1 MKTPRKPPK
10 PDQRPMIIFCCPA
23 CREFVA
29 ASRDPNLIALAQRY
43 HDCPESHPH
52 AA

>member
-1 MKTPRKPPK
+1 MNSPRKPPK
-10 PDQRPMIIFCCPA
+10 PDPRPLIVFRCPA

-29 ASRDPNLIALAQRY
+29 ASRDPNLIKLARRY
-43 HDCPESHPH
+43 HDCPASHVP